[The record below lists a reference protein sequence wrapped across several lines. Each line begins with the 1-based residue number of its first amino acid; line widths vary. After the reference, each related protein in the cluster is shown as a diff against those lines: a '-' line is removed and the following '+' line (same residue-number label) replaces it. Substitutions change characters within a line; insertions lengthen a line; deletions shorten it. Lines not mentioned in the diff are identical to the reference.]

1 MARKKTFTVNSPSG
15 LNLRER
21 PTKAAKVVKVLK
33 DGEKVKVTEDEA
45 PEGWVSVEGG
55 YVMAAYLR

>member
-1 MARKKTFTVNSPSG
+1 MARKKSFTVNSPSG

-21 PTKAAKVVKVLK
+21 PTKGAKIVKVLK
-33 DGEKVKVTEDEA
+33 DGEKVKVTEDAA